1 MIRCQKYY
9 QAPNLLIFNLQGH
22 NIKVSKKI
30 KYMHKEK
37 VKTFRLR
44 GVTYFGNF
52 HYTSRVID
60 EHSNVWYHD
69 GISTGDKCMA
79 EGRKLKNMSDQD
91 MLTCKNK
98 RIRLAIYAR

>member
-1 MIRCQKYY
+1 MSKVLSSPKY
-9 QAPNLLIFNLQGH
+9 IDIHLQDH